1 MCRIRPSPRA
11 HGGEGSSS
19 SSWRRRFCSKQPR
32 NVCGDPKGLDERN
45 SGEPPALSG
54 LSWKMICRCSNWLA
68 LHPDRASIWQ
78 AHYLRGSSASREGC
92 VLESPEIYCSDI
104 KGLSSVPGAPQAKAT
119 SSLTQEPNGSR
130 LSRLQLFAQEG
141 EARRA
146 KAPQGDAGRKG
157 GEKVVPFNSNWDVF
171 SGTFLSFQ

>member
-1 MCRIRPSPRA
+1 MQDTSLTSSPRGRRLQQLLLA
-11 HGGEGSSS
+11 QTLLLQAAQKCLRGSK
-19 SSWRRRFCSKQPR
+19 RA
-32 NVCGDPKGLDERN
+32 DERD
-45 SGEPPALSG
+45 SDEPPALSG

-78 AHYLRGSSASREGC
+78 AHYLRGSSASHEGC